1 MKWLIDTNRFVTH
14 KGYFM
19 IIPCI
24 SVWYEKQR
32 FLESGVKT
40 PAFGLQIGWIKYTYT
55 LIIQKGY

>member
-1 MKWLIDTNRFVTH
+1 MKWIIDTNRFFKH

-19 IIPCI
+19 FIPCI
-24 SVWYEKQR
+24 SVWYEKHR
-32 FLESGVKT
+32 FLESGVGT